1 MPLEYSLWKIEAS
14 WIYVRITFTED
25 EYVKWAKKLLEQV
38 STQLVTVKNFLELRE
53 CFALPLR
60 SELLK
65 K

>member
-1 MPLEYSLWKIEAS
+1 M
-14 WIYVRITFTED
+14 
-25 EYVKWAKKLLEQV
+25 KWVKKLLEQV
-38 STQLVTVKNFLELRE
+38 STQLVIVRNFLELRE